1 MEKNLE
7 KSLKRFLKRKVKIT
21 LGFIVVFLLSC
32 NFVWAEGIEITQGD
46 NGEILFNGEVYNSE
60 THQFTGN
67 TFENNIYIN
76 NSVLE
81 KSNDNGNSYTVNM
94 ENFSKDFTF
103 INNGYLFSSAAT
115 LSNNNLAE
123 AAGINIITE
132 KGNISIINEG
142 KILTNADSFIDYDT
156 WTAPISTGISIL
168 GKMSNN
174 INIINNGT
182 LDINGGYQGQAVY
195 LAGRAEQIKN
205 NGLLSVNNNISE
217 DNQNFGICTHQDIEN
232 PAVIENIKNNG
243 IVSIKSY
250 ISAGIRLDM
259 AKVEDIENNG
269 KIYGGDETNTGAVYG
284 IEIQDSEVNKI
295 KNNGIIVSQTSGTGQ
310 AIRFSQGKVKI
321 FKNNG
326 ILYATGEKNN
336 YPTINASYI
345 DNTINFGTIIKNTEN
360 DKGIGLKLSSS
371 NELTNYGIISAD
383 NPLDLPYDNDKVKNY
398 GLYLSEEGHILKHKF
413 IKATSPDDRNTY
425 EILKNQD
432 EKIIENN
439 GEIKVTISTGGAN
452 NPAETEITIKNE
464 SGKNIINAGSDEN
477 GLVQSIKSSTIKDL
491 KEDQGYILNSYD
503 KTVVLNSTTG
513 SKNINNSII
522 NAVKNAVTFDGEN
535 LTLGLNNTVVNGG
548 YGENIILG
556 DSNKNSLNI
565 SGESIING
573 NISLGGEN
581 DSLSLDNIV
590 QINGILDG
598 GEGEEDTLAFN
609 SSTTKSEDKNIN
621 ILYDIKNFEK
631 TNISSDVTLF
641 EKTIDSDGNIKN
653 LSAQLGDITIGENG
667 ELTLRVDGTEKA
679 DGKVTGHALYEN
691 KGSITAENGG
701 KLTLNTFGFGESEI
715 IDFKETDLSNLK
727 EEDIKLS
734 SVLHDSEIGENNT
747 ITVSAKKDLEDLD
760 IANYNKL
767 NKIYHSILN
776 SENVDKFTVSEEQ
789 YGAFTKYLHD
799 IYAGNPYAYSSELSR
814 KTMSMMKNLAD
825 KDLKPELNKWAFYG
839 GFTHTDGG
847 TENSYY
853 GKGYDTY
860 DIGSR
865 DISADTKISGG
876 YFKAEYGKSED
887 VTTGIIFGGN
897 NSETEIG
904 ASKVEGDSFYF
915 GAYAKKYINDFR
927 FTLGAG
933 FQHGDYKADRTAIG
947 YDGITETRKSSENYH
962 DRGFNIYGNTKYSK
976 ELGNNFFF
984 EPSLTLEYSYVDQDG
999 ASEDGV
1005 LAIETDSK
1013 NFDYLSGA
1021 VNLDL
1026 RKEIKSDKFTHSF
1039 IAGVSYERML
1049 SGYDEEYITGRIKGG
1064 TDFDILVPEKEKD
1077 IFSLNAK
1084 YELETEKGFIFDVK
1098 GSYRFEHDT
1107 DKDEWAVGTGI
1118 GYKF

>member
-21 LGFIVVFLLSC
+21 LGFIVAFLLSC

-67 TFENNIYIN
+67 TFDGKTYTNYSQLEGISFSENLQEEINFVNKNQFLGEIYN
-76 NSVLE
+76 
-81 KSNDNGNSYTVNM
+81 
-94 ENFSKDFTF
+94 
-103 INNGYLFSSAAT
+103 
-115 LSNNNLAE
+115 LSNNLS
-123 AAGINIITE
+123 NIENQGLVKNSLYDETAT
-132 KGNISIINEG
+132 IINE
-142 KILTNADSFIDYDT
+142 K
-156 WTAPISTGISIL
+156 
-168 GKMSNN
+168 
-174 INIINNGT
+174 
-182 LDINGGYQGQAVY
+182 
-195 LAGRAEQIKN
+195 
-205 NGLLSVNNNISE
+205 
-217 DNQNFGICTHQDIEN
+217 
-232 PAVIENIKNNG
+232 NIKNIVNDGVISIENATG
-243 IVSIKSY
+243 IVFLIY
-250 ISAGIRLDM
+250 NLG
-259 AKVEDIENNG
+259 G
-269 KIYGGDETNTGAVYG
+269 KIDNIRNSGFLYSSALG
-284 IEIQDSEVNKI
+284 IYN
-295 KNNGIIVSQTSGTGQ
+295 
-310 AIRFSQGKVKI
+310 
-321 FKNNG
+321 
-326 ILYATGEKNN
+326 
-336 YPTINASYI
+336 INSYI
-345 DNTINFGTIIKNTEN
+345 DKIENSGLYFNEIYSEYVSPIQFPEYPDRFKNSVIREIENKGEIFKFSDESSAYAIQLSGSEPDSASPNVENQKIINKGKIMGITITESY
-360 DKGIGLKLSSS
+360 SSS
-371 NELTNYGIISAD
+371 AIMINGSSSKFEDLDNSGLLYSSEKNYHKPYATVSDILNVKNEGVIAKVVLGTGKGKGVEDFKTLTNYGIISAD
-383 NPLDLPYDNDKVKNY
+383 NPILYPPSANTFPIHKNL
-398 GLYLSEEGHILKHKF
+398 GLYLSEEGHILKHIF
-413 IKATSPDDRNTY
+413 VGETSPDDRNTY
-425 EILKNQD
+425 KILKNQD

-464 SGKNIINAGSDEN
+464 SGKTIINAGSDSE
-477 GLVQSIKSSTIKDL
+477 GIVQSIKSETIKNLTAD
-491 KEDQGYILNSYD
+491 KGYILNSYD
-503 KTVVLNSTTG
+503 KTVVLNSATG
-513 SKNINNSII
+513 SKNISNSII

-548 YGENIILG
+548 YGESIILG

-573 NISLGGEN
+573 NISLGGEK
-581 DSLSLDNIV
+581 DSLSLDNTI

-631 TNISSDVTLF
+631 TNIASGVTLF
-641 EKTIDSDGNIKN
+641 EKTIDSDGNIKK

-679 DGKVTGHALYEN
+679 DGKVTGHALYGN
-691 KGSITAENGG
+691 QGSITAENGG
-701 KLTLNTFGFGESEI
+701 KLALNTFGFGENEV
-715 IDFKETDLSNLK
+715 IDFKDTDLSNLK
-727 EEDIKLS
+727 DEDINLS
-734 SVLHDSEIGENNT
+734 SALHDSEIGENNT

-760 IANYNKL
+760 IANYDKL

-776 SENVDKFTVSEEQ
+776 SENVDKFTVAEEQ

-825 KDLKPELNKWAFYG
+825 QDLKPELNKWAIYG
-839 GFTHTDGG
+839 GLTHTDGG

-853 GKGYDTY
+853 GKGYYTY

-876 YFKAEYGKSED
+876 YFKAEYGKSD
-887 VTTGIIFGGN
+887 TVTTGIIFGGN

-947 YDGITETRKSSENYH
+947 YDGITETRKFSENYH
-962 DRGFNIYGNTKYSK
+962 DRGFNIYGNTKYTK

-1084 YELETEKGFIFDVK
+1084 YELKTEKGFIFDVK